1 VPFTLSTP
9 TGLPSRRWG
18 TLNVIYNPAGC
29 GGDSTDASPDYYAE
43 GGLTPFEPSA
53 APRGRAGALHG
64 QSFHQMP
71 RWNLAADIRSALVV
85 CARLRSALGKPP
97 GEELITGH

>member
-1 VPFTLSTP
+1 MPFTVSTP

-43 GGLTPFEPSA
+43 GGSHLQRLEDEPERFTVNPSPNA
-53 APRGRAGALHG
+53 KME
-64 QSFHQMP
+64 S
-71 RWNLAADIRSALVV
+71 S
-85 CARLRSALGKPP
+85 C
-97 GEELITGH
+97 